1 VYQGRFPVGIV
12 TSAILS
18 PLLGKQIAM
27 IRVAPEF
34 AKQDSR
40 LEVGKL
46 DGIQKRLGGVVTKL
60 PFYDPKR
67 ARLLS

>member
-1 VYQGRFPVGIV
+1 
-12 TSAILS
+12 
-18 PLLGKQIAM
+18 LLGKQIAM